1 MRRAAPFFPRNL
13 RGELPG
19 AALLLLFSRFL
30 ERKLGKELPAKL
42 RFASASL
49 EPGSRQVAG
58 GFSVDWGEKL
68 RRGGVSPP
76 VSSCKNPKTERRGGY
91 DPPAT
96 TAQPLRLVATGALSP
111 SSATGF
117 SLIAQPAA
125 AARKR
130 GQSAEPPA
138 PGSRNDFRE
147 AFFVTGVRGRATGV
161 LALLGAS
168 PRGSLVLSIIGKNT
182 EGGIPPPRRRVPLPA
197 AAKEPKR
204 RFFRPLWRFVP
215 SGGQNLS
222 GFSPLSGPLG
232 PGAAEIW
239 PCRVHRVRLAFAML
253 FGWAGNGGRMRP
265 IPPIRGKWPKAKRGR
280 GHPPLLK
287 STIFGVGAGVLTG
300 PPITD
305 RLLRLVATGVF
316 SCPFLSSKSEEAKRS
331 FA

>member
-1 MRRAAPFFPRNL
+1 M
-13 RGELPG
+13 
-19 AALLLLFSRFL
+19 
-30 ERKLGKELPAKL
+30 
-42 RFASASL
+42 
-49 EPGSRQVAG
+49 
-58 GFSVDWGEKL
+58 DWGEKL

-91 DPPAT
+91 HPPAT
-96 TAQPLRLVATGALSP
+96 TAQPLRLVATGALSS

-117 SLIAQPAA
+117 PSVTQPAA

-204 RFFRPLWRFVP
+204 RFLRPLWRFVP

-222 GFSPLSGPLG
+222 GFSPSFRATGPWRGGDLALPRPPG
-232 PGAAEIW
+232 PPGLCHVVWSAID
-239 PCRVHRVRLAFAML
+239 
-253 FGWAGNGGRMRP
+253 NGR
-265 IPPIRGKWPKAKRGR
+265 PKAA
-280 GHPPLLK
+280 P
-287 STIFGVGAGVLTG
+287 TTVYAGL
-300 PPITD
+300 
-305 RLLRLVATGVF
+305 A
-316 SCPFLSSKSEEAKRS
+316 
-331 FA
+331 